1 MTEPHLA
8 VQIDGPIATLR
19 FCNPPKF
26 NAMTLDMW
34 QAFPARLAELDANP
48 DVRAIVLRGAG
59 EAAFVSGADISQ
71 FKDKR
76 TDPAQAGAYA
86 ASVEAAYAA
95 PINLGKPVIAAI
107 SGICMGGGLGIAAA
121 CDVRIASANARFRM
135 PAARLGIGYSVAGVS
150 RFIDVLGLQNTCD
163 IFLSARTFGAA
174 DAISM
179 GFLKE
184 VVAAGEADGKS
195 GGGVDGAVDGELDV
209 FARAQDIAR
218 QMAENAPLTLRAFKR
233 AVRHLTDPAARPVP
247 SALKE
252 AIAACAASDDYK
264 EGQRAFAEKR
274 LPMFLGR

>member
-95 PINLGKPVIAAI
+95 PLNLGKPVIAAI

-163 IFLSARTFGAA
+163 IFLSARTFGAE
-174 DAISM
+174 DALSM

-184 VVAAGEADGKS
+184 VVTASGEVDGKAS
-195 GGGVDGAVDGELDV
+195 GAVDGELDV

-233 AVRHLTDPAARPVP
+233 AVRHLTDSAARPVP
-247 SALKE
+247 GALME

-274 LPMFLGR
+274 LPMFFGR